1 MSNLESPTFN
11 REDIVVITREDAPFA
26 PEEQLGEYTLRRWSW
41 YEKQAV
47 VSKSSEIIDEQRGII
62 KMLIED
68 YYAGMLHVTV
78 RECPEFIEWSLN
90 FIKQELD
97 PDVGDILREAGRVLN
112 GLTER
117 EKKIFLPQSEQDEAT
132 HI

>member
-1 MSNLESPTFN
+1 MSDLESPSFN
-11 REDIVVITREDAPFA
+11 REETVVITKEDAPFA
-26 PEEQLGEYTLRRWSW
+26 PEEQLGEYILRRWNW

-47 VSKSSEIIDEQRGII
+47 VSRSSEIIDEQRGII

-78 RECPEFIEWSLN
+78 RECPESIEWSLD
-90 FIKQELD
+90 FIKKELD
-97 PDVGDILREAGRVLN
+97 PDVGDILREAGRILN

-117 EKKIFLPQSEQDEAT
+117 EKRIFLPQSEQDEVT
-132 HI
+132 RT

>member
-1 MSNLESPTFN
+1 MSDLESPSFN
-11 REDIVVITREDAPFA
+11 REETVIITKEDAPFA

-47 VSKSSEIIDEQRGII
+47 VSRSSEIIDEQRGII

-78 RECPEFIEWSLN
+78 RECPESIEWSLD
-90 FIKQELD
+90 FIKKDLD
-97 PDVGDILREAGRVLN
+97 PDVGDILREVGRVLN
-112 GLTER
+112 GLTEK
-117 EKKIFLPQSEQDEAT
+117 EKRIFLPQSEQDEAT
-132 HI
+132 RT

>member
-1 MSNLESPTFN
+1 MSNLESPSFN
-11 REDIVVITREDAPFA
+11 REETVVITKEDAPFA

-47 VSKSSEIIDEQRGII
+47 VSRSSEIIDEQRGII

-68 YYAGMLHVTV
+68 YYAEMLHVTV
-78 RECPEFIEWSLN
+78 REYPESVEWSLD
-90 FIKQELD
+90 FIKKDLD
-97 PDVGDILREAGRVLN
+97 PDVGDTLREAGRVLN

-117 EKKIFLPQSEQDEAT
+117 ERRIFLPQSEQDEVIRT
-132 HI
+132 

>member
-1 MSNLESPTFN
+1 MSDLESPSFN
-11 REDIVVITREDAPFA
+11 REETVVITKEDAPFA

-47 VSKSSEIIDEQRGII
+47 VSRSSEVIDEKRGII

-78 RECPEFIEWSLN
+78 RECPESIVWSLD
-90 FIKQELD
+90 FIKKDLD

-112 GLTER
+112 GLTEK
-117 EKKIFLPQSEQDEAT
+117 EKRIFLLQSEQDEAT
-132 HI
+132 RT